1 MDRRNFIRNVAA
13 TVPAASLTLEAA
25 TSKETASVKF
35 SVEGYTCITCAVGLE
50 TLLKLEKGVV
60 RASAS
65 YPGKSAEVG
74 YDSHLTSEKALVDF
88 IGQCGFK
95 ARKV

>member
-13 TVPAASLTLEAA
+13 TVPAASLSLEAA
-25 TSKETASVKF
+25 APKETASVKF

-74 YDSHLTSEKALVDF
+74 YDGRLTGEKALVDF
-88 IGQCGFK
+88 IRECGFQ

>member
-13 TVPAASLTLEAA
+13 TMPAASLTLEGAA
-25 TSKETASVKF
+25 PKETAAVKF

-50 TLLKLEKGVV
+50 TLLKMEKEVV
-60 RASAS
+60 PVSAS

-74 YDSHLTSEKALVDF
+74 YDSRLTNEKQLVDF
-88 IGQCGFK
+88 IAQCGFK
-95 ARKV
+95 ARKA

>member
-13 TVPAASLTLEAA
+13 TVPAAGLTMEGAA
-25 TSKETASVKF
+25 PKETASAKF

-50 TLLKLEKGVV
+50 TLLKMEKGVV
-60 RASAS
+60 RAQAS

-74 YDSHLTSEKALVDF
+74 YDSRLTNEKVLVDF
-88 IGQCGFK
+88 IAQCGFK
-95 ARKV
+95 ARKA